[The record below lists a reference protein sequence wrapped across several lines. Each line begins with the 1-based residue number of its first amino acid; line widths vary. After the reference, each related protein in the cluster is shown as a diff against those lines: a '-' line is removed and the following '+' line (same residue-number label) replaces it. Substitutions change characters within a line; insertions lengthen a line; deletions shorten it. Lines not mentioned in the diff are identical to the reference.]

1 MKKWN
6 MIKEGTTIGTIMLG
20 GVFIT
25 LLFVFWGRIVAAEHE
40 NIQKDEKIAELE
52 KSYPE
57 IYDVLDSVTYENF
70 LQRIQEG
77 TDVYVY
83 VGRPS
88 CGDCQGFEPELI
100 NTIKKKN
107 LQDQL
112 VYLNVHSIR
121 QNEEAWEA
129 FKENYHIPYTPT
141 IAIFQGGNLT
151 NKVEWTPENGIN
163 IADVEK
169 WLDEYVK

>member
-6 MIKEGTTIGTIMLG
+6 IIKEGRTIRTIILG
-20 GVFIT
+20 GVLIA
-25 LLFVFWGRIVAAEHE
+25 LILACWGRVVFE
-40 NIQKDEKIAELE
+40 NIRKDKKIAELE

-70 LQRIQEG
+70 SQRIKEG

-83 VGRPS
+83 IGRPS

-100 NTIKKKN
+100 NTIKEKN

-112 VYLNVHSIR
+112 IYLNVHSIR
-121 QNEEAWEA
+121 ENEEAWEA

-141 IAIFQGGNLT
+141 IAMFQGGNLT

-163 IADVEK
+163 MVDVEK

>member
-1 MKKWN
+1 MRMRN
-6 MIKEGTTIGTIMLG
+6 IIKEGTTIGTVLLG
-20 GVFIT
+20 GVLIA
-25 LLFVFWGRIVAAEHE
+25 LVLVCWGRVVVAEKE

-57 IYDVLDSVTYENF
+57 IYDVLDSVTYKNF
-70 LQRIQEG
+70 TQRINEG

-88 CGDCQGFEPELI
+88 CGDCKGFEPELI
-100 NTIKKKN
+100 NAIKEKN

-112 VYLNVHSIR
+112 IYLNVQSICK
-121 QNEEAWEA
+121 NEEEWEA
-129 FKENYHIPYTPT
+129 FKKNYHIPYTPT
-141 IAIFQGGNLT
+141 IAMFQGGKLT

-163 IADVEK
+163 IVNVGK